1 MITRDHSCVGG
12 KHPRIIRYAYTVPT
26 QNFDLTIRRKIKAR
40 IADRIAHS
48 GDHSMEKQILSEKGV
63 ANLPEPKKGN
73 KIYYFSGATLQ
84 GKKAPAGFG
93 VRVTAG
99 GTKSFVLFHRTGGR
113 KFLETVGRWAAN
125 PQGGTLTV
133 RDAIILADRLAKDL
147 KLGRREDARPDRT
160 RRLEDANLPTQGNVA
175 GLLDT
180 FMARYVEG
188 RLRSAKTIR
197 QSLDRLVK
205 PRIGGVGIYELKR
218 SQVSKMLDEIADKH
232 GQVTADR
239 VLAYVR
245 KAFNWYEING
255 HDDNFKSPVVRG
267 MARTNPSEHA
277 RDRVL
282 TDDELRALW
291 AATDKAAGP
300 FGTML
305 RFILL
310 TACRRSEAAELT
322 YGEVV
327 NGDWTIPAARYKTK
341 RDTTL
346 PLSKAAQDI
355 LASIPKAEG
364 TDYVFTIDGKNPIG
378 GYTQLKAK
386 IDKRCGFSDIVIHD
400 LRRTARSL
408 MSRAGVPSDHAE
420 RALGH
425 AIGGVRG
432 VYDRHAYL
440 AEKRAA
446 FEALAATVASILD
459 PKSNVVPLRRS

>member
-1 MITRDHSCVGG
+1 
-12 KHPRIIRYAYTVPT
+12 
-26 QNFDLTIRRKIKAR
+26 
-40 IADRIAHS
+40 
-48 GDHSMEKQILSEKGV
+48 
-63 ANLPEPKKGN
+63 
-73 KIYYFSGATLQ
+73 
-84 GKKAPAGFG
+84 
-93 VRVTAG
+93 
-99 GTKSFVLFHRTGGR
+99 
-113 KFLETVGRWAAN
+113 
-125 PQGGTLTV
+125 
-133 RDAIILADRLAKDL
+133 
-147 KLGRREDARPDRT
+147 
-160 RRLEDANLPTQGNVA
+160 
-175 GLLDT
+175 
-180 FMARYVEG
+180 
-188 RLRSAKTIR
+188 
-197 QSLDRLVK
+197 
-205 PRIGGVGIYELKR
+205 
-218 SQVSKMLDEIADKH
+218 
-232 GQVTADR
+232 
-239 VLAYVR
+239 
-245 KAFNWYEING
+245 
-255 HDDNFKSPVVRG
+255 

-291 AATDKAAGP
+291 AATDKSAGP